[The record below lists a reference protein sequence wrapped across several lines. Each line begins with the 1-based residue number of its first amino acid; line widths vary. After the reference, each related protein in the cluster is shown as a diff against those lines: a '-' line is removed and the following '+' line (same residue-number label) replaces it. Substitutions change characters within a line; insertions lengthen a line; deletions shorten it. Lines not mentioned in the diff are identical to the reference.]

1 MGPALINSL
10 KRKGETL
17 KTNSMTAKLHAV
29 LIRAEYDSAPCLSAA
44 TPNSRCV
51 SQHGIWLCRVL
62 VNFGLSEN
70 VIFWLCTVLVSMESV
85 SVLCLLLET
94 LTPCSV
100 SQRRV
105 TYKFFNK
112 NWKNMVPSNWK
123 IIGSY
128 KIVLQAAIATPEFFC
143 IFFVNSLL
151 CYTVQSP
158 LFCKYL
164 HKNRIFAK
172 SFTLFIRWSW
182 NKKY

>member
-1 MGPALINSL
+1 
-10 KRKGETL
+10 
-17 KTNSMTAKLHAV
+17 MTAKLHAV

-51 SQHGIWLCRVL
+51 SQHGIWLCHVL

-94 LTPCSV
+94 LTPCSL

-123 IIGSY
+123 IIGSN

-143 IFFVNSLL
+143 IFLSTL
-151 CYTVQSP
+151 CCVIQCRVLYFANIST
-158 LFCKYL
+158 KTEYL
-164 HKNRIFAK
+164 QNHLPCL
-172 SFTLFIRWSW
+172 SGGHEIR
-182 NKKY
+182 NIKK